1 MSTVFRIIYPN
12 TSKFKLPTSNM
23 NYRAILYSYE
33 VITNF
38 KYCIMDFTKFN
49 N

>member
-1 MSTVFRIIYPN
+1 MSTVFRIINPI

-23 NYRAILYSYE
+23 NYRAILYIYKM
-33 VITNF
+33 ITNF
-38 KYCIMDFTKFN
+38 KSCIMDFTKFN